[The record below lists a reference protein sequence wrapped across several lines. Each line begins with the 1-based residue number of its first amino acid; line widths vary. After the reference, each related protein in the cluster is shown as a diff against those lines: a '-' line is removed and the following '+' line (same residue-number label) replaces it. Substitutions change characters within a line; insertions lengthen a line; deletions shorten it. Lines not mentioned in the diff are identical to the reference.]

1 MSCFLEKITHLFEKK
16 KKKKEKA
23 LLFFILKLNSIKT
36 L

>member
-16 KKKKEKA
+16 NEKA
-23 LLFFILKLNSIKT
+23 LLFFILKLNCIKT

>member
-16 KKKKEKA
+16 NNEKA